1 MKQLCTSSRHQLS
14 AHYQGLLQAAD
25 GILDQ
30 LDWQAAYKL
39 LTGVSYVISE
49 GENSLIDAY
58 FRKLL
63 IWFISFTQKSLY
75 FHSNATIQCQSMFK
89 KNVSQ
94 N

>member
-1 MKQLCTSSRHQLS
+1 MKYFQLVAAEAMKMLCTSSRRQLS

-49 GENSLIDAY
+49 GEI
-58 FRKLL
+58 F
-63 IWFISFTQKSLY
+63 
-75 FHSNATIQCQSMFK
+75 
-89 KNVSQ
+89 
-94 N
+94 